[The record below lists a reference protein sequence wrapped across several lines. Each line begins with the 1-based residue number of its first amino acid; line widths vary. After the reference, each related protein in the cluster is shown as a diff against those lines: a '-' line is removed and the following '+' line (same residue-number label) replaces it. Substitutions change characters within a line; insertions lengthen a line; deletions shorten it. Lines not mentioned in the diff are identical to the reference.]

1 VLYLAAIGMPDAAIG
16 ALLGA
21 TLLGDAV
28 ISLWLTTHADRIGRR
43 RVLAAG
49 ALLMCAAAAAFAG
62 STWPPVLFIAGIV
75 GVISPSGGDVGPFLS
90 VEQAMLAQVTPG
102 SIRTRAF
109 AWFNVVGRS
118 SGAVGALVGGLL
130 ASAIIA
136 QGIPAAD
143 AYRICIVAYG
153 LGGFALAALSWALS
167 PAVEV
172 QSAPDVPISRRLGL
186 HKSRGIVGRLTILMG
201 IDSFGSGFIV
211 NSLLAYWFQVRFG
224 ADPALIGT
232 ILFASGVLAAV
243 SALGAP
249 WLAARIGLIRT
260 MVYTQVPANSLLVL
274 VPLMPS
280 LPLAIILWLVRCSIS
295 QMDIP
300 ARQSFTM
307 SVVAPDERSAA
318 AGFTGIA
325 LTVGAS
331 FSPIFSAPL
340 IGSVALAG
348 IPFEV
353 AGSLKL
359 VYDGLLFRAFRHL
372 RPLEGDDTGQS

>member
-1 VLYLAAIGMPDAAIG
+1 MPDAAIG

-49 ALLMCAAAAAFAG
+49 ALLMCAAAAVFAG

-102 SIRTRAF
+102 STRTRAF
-109 AWFNVVGRS
+109 ARFNVVGRS

-130 ASAIIA
+130 AGAIIG
-136 QGIPAAD
+136 QGFAPAD
-143 AYRICIVAYG
+143 AYRIVIVVYG

-167 PAVEV
+167 PSVEV
-172 QSAPDVPISRRLGL
+172 QSAPDVSISRRLGL
-186 HKSRGIVGRLTILMG
+186 HKSRGIVGRLTMLMG
-201 IDSFGSGFIV
+201 IDAFGSGFIV
-211 NSLLAYWFQVRFG
+211 NSLLAYWFQLRFG
-224 ADPALIGT
+224 ADVQLIGL

-260 MVYTQVPANSLLVL
+260 MVYTQIPANSLLVL
-274 VPLMPS
+274 VPLMPT
-280 LPLAIILWLVRCSIS
+280 LPLAIILWLIRCSIS

-348 IPFEV
+348 VPFVV

-372 RPLEGDDTGQS
+372 RPLEGDDPE